1 MSEEVKQERWERF
14 MELQQSISKKK
25 LATKIGTEI
34 EAIVDTADTES
45 IVARSTGDAPEIDGL
60 VYVESSR
67 NHKPGDL
74 ITVKIVAS
82 DDYDLYGIAAD

>member
-1 MSEEVKQERWERF
+1 

-25 LATKIGTEI
+25 LAAKIGTEI
-34 EAIVDTADTES
+34 EAIVDNADTES

-82 DDYDLYGIAAD
+82 DEYDLYGIDAD

>member
-1 MSEEVKQERWERF
+1 MDK
-14 MELQQSISKKK
+14 
-25 LATKIGTEI
+25 
-34 EAIVDTADTES
+34 ADTES
-45 IVARSTGDAPEIDGL
+45 IVARSTGDAPEIDGQ

-82 DDYDLYGIAAD
+82 DEYGLYGIDAD

>member
-1 MSEEVKQERWERF
+1 M
-14 MELQQSISKKK
+14 
-25 LATKIGTEI
+25 
-34 EAIVDTADTES
+34 DTADTES

-82 DDYDLYGIAAD
+82 DEYDLYGIAAD

>member
-1 MSEEVKQERWERF
+1 MGSEMCIRDR
-14 MELQQSISKKK
+14 
-25 LATKIGTEI
+25 
-34 EAIVDTADTES
+34 
-45 IVARSTGDAPEIDGL
+45 

-82 DDYDLYGIAAD
+82 DEYDLYGVDAD